1 MHKKKI
7 VVLVCFIFFTTLSFL
22 TGLSV
27 GCKNSYQTNDTA
39 YEKEEILLCPTFDE
53 LEQNPELE
61 KLECGCGAD
70 LFPESDMQAAITFLK
85 KVKYAIK
92 HKDINY
98 LADVVVYPFNI
109 VSNGDDDITIKSK
122 KELLKYDYNK
132 IFNCKMND
140 RLFWNWRGFFYDG
153 IQFYINEGKVIELSI
168 NISDC

>member
-1 MHKKKI
+1 MKKTKI
-7 VVLVCFIFFTTLSFL
+7 IIFICSIFLITLSFL

-27 GCKNSYQTNDTA
+27 GSKNNYQTNDKA

-53 LEQNPELE
+53 LDQNPELE
-61 KLECGCGAD
+61 KLGCGCGAD
-70 LFPESDMQAAITFLK
+70 LFPEADMQAAITFLK

-109 VSNGDDDITIKSK
+109 VSYGDDDITINSK

-132 IFNCKMND
+132 IFNRKMND
-140 RLFWNWRGFFYDG
+140 RVFWNWRGFFYDG

-168 NISDC
+168 NISDR

>member
-61 KLECGCGAD
+61 KLGCGCGAD

-109 VSNGDDDITIKSK
+109 VSYGDDDITIKSK
-122 KELLKYDYNK
+122 KELLKYYYNK
-132 IFNCKMND
+132 IFNCKIND

-153 IQFYINEGKVIELSI
+153 IQFYINEGKVIELNI
-168 NISDC
+168 NISDR

>member
-153 IQFYINEGKVIELSI
+153 IQFYINEGKVIELNI
-168 NISDC
+168 NISDR